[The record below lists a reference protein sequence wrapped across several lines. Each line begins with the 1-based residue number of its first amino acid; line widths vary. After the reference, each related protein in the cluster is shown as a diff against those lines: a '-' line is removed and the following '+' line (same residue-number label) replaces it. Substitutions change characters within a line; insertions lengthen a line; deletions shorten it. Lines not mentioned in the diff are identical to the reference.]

1 VEVSSGWLGNGR
13 RLQFGKGHHQAQ
25 WQRPYWRWW
34 HQSVA
39 AHTWYC
45 NREMEEGVRFVQ
57 ASNKD
62 SNGGVAHR
70 HMKKV
75 ERGGAPAVRTR
86 AQPRRREEAWRCSGF
101 GIGGAAGLVS
111 AMPGRRRP
119 TMVWRRASAA
129 TEMKWPGG
137 EGAMAPTRSS
147 CGSDELG
154 ELHGSWARRSA
165 DAEKS
170 MTLLEIRARAVARR
184 GSYEEAEDGGVEG
197 GGVEGG
203 GAEIRQP
210 DDTKP
215 NFTVIRVLHRR
226 GYSPYTR
233 YIFGIG

>member
-1 VEVSSGWLGNGR
+1 VV
-13 RLQFGKGHHQAQ
+13 
-25 WQRPYWRWW
+25 
-34 HQSVA
+34 

-45 NREMEEGVRFVQ
+45 NRETEEGVRLVLV
-57 ASNKD
+57 SKKD

-101 GIGGAAGLVS
+101 GIGGTAGSVS

-129 TEMKWPGG
+129 TEMKWLGG
-137 EGAMAPTRSS
+137 EGAMAPARSS

-154 ELHGSWARRSA
+154 ELHGSRAQRSA
-165 DAEKS
+165 DVEKS
-170 MTLLEIRARAVARR
+170 TTLLEIRARAVARR
-184 GSYEEAEDGGVEG
+184 GSDEEAEDGGVEG

-203 GAEIRQP
+203 GAEIGQP

-215 NFTVIRVLHRR
+215 NFTVIRVLRRR